1 MHWSLAGKIL
11 AGNDIPRSSNACPK
25 VISSFVRSVRSSGLL
40 CPSAMRGGRKGDCR
54 AVTPGGTA
62 KEAAMK
68 LANAI
73 SPLTAISLLVAAVET
88 IA

>member
-1 MHWSLAGKIL
+1 
-11 AGNDIPRSSNACPK
+11 
-25 VISSFVRSVRSSGLL
+25 
-40 CPSAMRGGRKGDCR
+40 MRGGRKGDCR

-73 SPLTAISLLVAAVET
+73 GPLTAISLLVAAVET